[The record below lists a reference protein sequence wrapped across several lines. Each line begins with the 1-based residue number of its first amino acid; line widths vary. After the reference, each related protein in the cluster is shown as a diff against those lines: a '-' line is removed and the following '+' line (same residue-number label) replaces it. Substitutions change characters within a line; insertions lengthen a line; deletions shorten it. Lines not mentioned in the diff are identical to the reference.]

1 MAQLSEP
8 LGPGPTG
15 ANSSVDGG
23 TAKMSCHVLCA
34 IPALAAM
41 AASNCLIEHMANAP
55 SAAAGDRVK
64 IHLIEN
70 GGSA

>member
-1 MAQLSEP
+1 MRD
-8 LGPGPTG
+8 
-15 ANSSVDGG
+15 SS
-23 TAKMSCHVLCA
+23 
-34 IPALAAM
+34 ALAAM